1 MGVDQVDREVVRLL
15 ARRRDLARSI
25 GKLKTE
31 RGLPIRVPEREAEL
45 LDDIRAEAKLYGMDD
60 TYIVALF
67 ELVLEQSRRIQEQ
80 DRSE

>member
-1 MGVDQVDREVVRLL
+1 
-15 ARRRDLARSI
+15 
-25 GKLKTE
+25 
-31 RGLPIRVPEREAEL
+31 
-45 LDDIRAEAKLYGMDD
+45 MDD